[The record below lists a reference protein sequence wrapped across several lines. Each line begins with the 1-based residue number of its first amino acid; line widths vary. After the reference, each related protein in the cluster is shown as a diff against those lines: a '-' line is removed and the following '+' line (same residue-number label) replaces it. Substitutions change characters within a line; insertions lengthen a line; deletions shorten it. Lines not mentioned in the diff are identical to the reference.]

1 MSEDNQVAPKQVQN
15 TQFNEMS
22 IITGILC
29 LVFTPAAFVTG
40 IIALK
45 QIEKSK
51 ERGKGIAI
59 TGIVLGGIFLALVAI
74 IFILFV
80 VGVATTNVTSP
91 SYY

>member
-29 LVFTPAAFVTG
+29 LVFPFAALITG

-45 QIEKSK
+45 QVEKSG
-51 ERGKGIAI
+51 ERGKGLAI
-59 TGIVLGGIFLALVAI
+59 TGIVIGGIMVAI
-74 IFILFV
+74 VAILFV
-80 VGVATTNVTSP
+80 LFIVGLASTNVTSP